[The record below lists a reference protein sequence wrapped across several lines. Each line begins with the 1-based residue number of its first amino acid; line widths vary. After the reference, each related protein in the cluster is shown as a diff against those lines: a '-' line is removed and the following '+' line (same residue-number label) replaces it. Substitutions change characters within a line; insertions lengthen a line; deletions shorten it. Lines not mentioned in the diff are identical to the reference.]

1 MNVISKWDRY
11 FYWNQDKSLFYKTYH
26 MKNLLTL
33 IQQLNLNFHINEFSD
48 RLEAAI
54 FTILLL
60 YVSCAG
66 FGFSL
71 IRSLTCFI
79 VWVESDVRL
88 TKKPDAHQIKI
99 TTRGVFDWGQ
109 STCFKF
115 FRDIYLSI
123 IYQYTN
129 MPSCFSLFII
139 FSYLI
144 LSN

>member
-26 MKNLLTL
+26 MNNLLTL
-33 IQQLNLNFHINEFSD
+33 TQQLNLNFHINEFSD

-66 FGFSL
+66 FWFTL

-79 VWVESDVRL
+79 IWVESDVRL

-99 TTRGVFDWGQ
+99 TTRGVFWLRSVNLLQ
-109 STCFKF
+109 ILP
-115 FRDIYLSI
+115 RYLSFYHI
-123 IYQYTN
+123 SVYKYAK
-129 MPSCFSLFII
+129 LFQPVHYLLL
-139 FSYLI
+139 SYSI
-144 LSN
+144 